1 MCAIFYNGQW
11 PIEAT
16 THSNSN
22 SNSNLSSLNPR
33 KSTWEA
39 GIDAKSIDVQMNVF
53 KSIAGGSHW
62 LSPVYVLK

>member
-1 MCAIFYNGQW
+1 MILYNAHW

-39 GIDAKSIDVQMNVF
+39 GIDAKSIDVQMNDF
-53 KSIAGGSHW
+53 KFIVGGPHW
-62 LSPVYVLK
+62 HSPVYMLS